1 MAMDAVSYFGN
12 ILGES
17 SDVPSQRIVLQLF
30 FSIFSLVLL
39 NYFNTTILIESIAI
53 VKASQEEAVDG
64 EEGEG
69 VEGKIVIAFAG
80 LGLVFDAIC
89 LYAYYYY
96 AKEDADIEYREMM
109 RIAEA
114 EGKNLEEAK
123 AQVAKPEINMLTA
136 LLHVSADL
144 LRSTVTFIEGILLL
158 AGFLNESQQEFVD
171 SVCALIIGAS
181 IYLASIYALYEWVT
195 SFWAW
200 FSSLGDSIEVECPEC
215 QAMIEIKPDKAGH
228 SKAADAFI
236 A

>member
-1 MAMDAVSYFGN
+1 MGWQWMLLVTSGIFLEKVRVYHLKELSFSF
-12 ILGES
+12 S
-17 SDVPSQRIVLQLF
+17 SRF
-30 FSIFSLVLL
+30 FSLVLL
-39 NYFNTTILIESIAI
+39 NYFNTIILIESTNI

-158 AGFLNESQQEFVD
+158 AGFLNESQQEF
-171 SVCALIIGAS
+171 
-181 IYLASIYALYEWVT
+181 
-195 SFWAW
+195 
-200 FSSLGDSIEVECPEC
+200 
-215 QAMIEIKPDKAGH
+215 
-228 SKAADAFI
+228 
-236 A
+236 